1 MTNVI
6 ETHDVILVK
15 PADRALRET
24 VISKNATA
32 LITSTS
38 NKSLRARGWDV
49 EFNGWDVGPNDED
62 NRAVYNA
69 DVTEARDLYVMRI
82 FVTYNYHEDAKRGDL
97 AGIVRKLAA
106 KSQTPAYG
114 SWTVTLLDDK
124 PYTMPG
130 DDEIAVDN
138 ADDLVGY
145 MDVSIP
151 TDWDS
156 YFSHLYGLDPHI
168 RRVRRAIE
176 AGINSGWRK
185 RLNVVLVGEPGCG
198 KSDIAESVM
207 RALGEDACW
216 RMDATATTA
225 AGTIKEL
232 SEMEILPRIAILE
245 EAEKANEKVT
255 EPFLG
260 ILDQRGEVNKTTARG
275 KIQRDARLLVI
286 STVNDY
292 EKFQR
297 MNAGALESR
306 HTVKIFFSRP
316 SRDTLALILTR
327 EIHDVDGDTA
337 WIEPTLDYC
346 EDHGITDPREVISHC
361 LAGAGD
367 WLNGQYVAD
376 LDATRRDD
384 PQDEIIP

>member
-1 MTNVI
+1 
-6 ETHDVILVK
+6 VK
-15 PADRALRET
+15 PADRRLSAD
-24 VISKNATA
+24 VISKNAA
-32 LITSTS
+32 AMIKSVS

-49 EFNGWDVGPNDED
+49 EFAGYDAVTNTEDARTEYCQDET
-62 NRAVYNA
+62 N
-69 DVTEARDLYVMRI
+69 ARDLYIMTLHVP
-82 FVTYNYHEDAKRGDL
+82 YNYHTDPVKGDL
-97 AGIVRKLAA
+97 AGIVRKLAG
-106 KSQTPAYG
+106 KSQTPAFG
-114 SWTVTLLDDK
+114 SWYVTMLDGK

-145 MDVSIP
+145 VEVAIP
-151 TDWDS
+151 DNWNE
-156 YFSHLYGLDPHI
+156 YFAHLYGLDAHI

-176 AGINSGWRK
+176 AGINSGWKK
-185 RLNVVLVGEPGCG
+185 RFNIVLVGDPGCG

-207 RALGEDACW
+207 RALGEDGCW

-232 SEMEILPRIAILE
+232 SEMEILPRVAILE

-286 STVNDY
+286 STVNDW

-297 MNAGALESR
+297 MNAGALASR
-306 HTVKIFFSRP
+306 HTVKVFFNRP

-327 EIHDVDGDTA
+327 EIHSVKGDLA
-337 WIEPTLDYC
+337 WIDPTLDYC
-346 EDHGITDPREVISHC
+346 EAHGITDPREVISHC
-361 LAGAGD
+361 LTGADD
-367 WLNGQYVAD
+367 WLNTNAAGVSLYEAD
-376 LDATRRDD
+376 LDATS
-384 PQDEIIP
+384 QNGSMGDEVL

>member
-1 MTNVI
+1 MNIT
-6 ETHDVILVK
+6 ETHNVVLVK
-15 PADRALRET
+15 PADRALREQ

-32 LITSTS
+32 LVSSTS

-49 EFNGWDVGPNDED
+49 EFAGWDVIENTAG
-62 NRAVYNA
+62 NRAPYGI
-69 DVTEARDLYVMRI
+69 DTEARDLYLMRVTI
-82 FVTYNYHEDAKRGDL
+82 TYNYHQEPIKGDL
-97 AGIVRKLAA
+97 GRTLRRMASR
-106 KSQTPAYG
+106 SQTPVYG
-114 SWTVTLLDDK
+114 SWQLALVDGS
-124 PYTMPG
+124 PYTMP
-130 DDEIAVDN
+130 
-138 ADDLVGY
+138 ADDDPDVDSTDEQVGY
-145 MDVSIP
+145 VEVSIP
-151 TDWDS
+151 GDWDS
-156 YFSHLYGLDPHI
+156 YFEHLYGLDAHI

-176 AGINSGWRK
+176 AGINSGWKK

-207 RALGEDACW
+207 RALGEEACW

-225 AGTIKEL
+225 AGTIQEL
-232 SEMEILPRIAILE
+232 ANMEILPRICILE
-245 EAEKANEKVT
+245 EGEKANEKVT

-286 STVNDY
+286 TTVNDY
-292 EKFQR
+292 DKFLR
-297 MNAGALESR
+297 MNAGALASR
-306 HTVKIFFSRP
+306 HTVKIFFNRP

-327 EIHDVDGDTA
+327 EVHSVNGDVD

-346 EDHGITDPREVISHC
+346 EEHGITDPREVISHC

-376 LDATRRDD
+376 LKATE
-384 PQDEIIP
+384 QQTT

>member
-1 MTNVI
+1 VSNII
-6 ETHDVILVK
+6 ETHTVMLAK

-24 VISKNATA
+24 VITKNATA
-32 LITSTS
+32 MISSVS
-38 NKSLRARGWDV
+38 NKSLRARGWDL
-49 EFNGWDVGPNDED
+49 EMTSWDVLSESNNTPQAREVYGIESDA
-62 NRAVYNA
+62 RA
-69 DVTEARDLYVMRI
+69 LYLI
-82 FVTYNYHEDAKRGDL
+82 TITITYNYHQPAVKGDL
-97 AGIVRKLAA
+97 AGIVRKLAS

-114 SWTVTLLDDK
+114 SWTVSILDGNR
-124 PYTMPG
+124 YAMPG
-130 DDEIAVDN
+130 DDEIAVDD

-145 MDVSIP
+145 VEVNIP
-151 TDWDS
+151 DDWES
-156 YFSHLYGLDPHI
+156 YFEHLYGLDAHI

-185 RLNVVLVGEPGCG
+185 RLNVVLVGQPGCG

-275 KIQRDARLLVI
+275 KVQRDARLLVI

-292 EKFQR
+292 EKFTK
-297 MNAGALESR
+297 MNAGALASR

-316 SRDTLALILTR
+316 SRDTLALILAR
-327 EIHDVDGDTA
+327 EVADVNGDTA
-337 WIEPTLDYC
+337 WINPTLDYC
-346 EDHGITDPREVISHC
+346 AEYDITDPREVISHC

-376 LDATRRDD
+376 LKATED
-384 PQDEIIP
+384 Q